1 MSELQAY
8 LAEKN
13 KKNNSNLLMTS
24 SPAAENDS
32 DSSNL
37 LSWVP
42 SSVNISMPSV
52 FKSDKAN
59 EGKSDSSWFNE
70 AKSDPC
76 CPALVSLKAILKVR
90 SFQMTL
96 KI

>member
-1 MSELQAY
+1 MSKNQFFIAFITLSMSELQAY

-13 KKNNSNLLMTS
+13 RKNNAS
-24 SPAAENDS
+24 SSSSVAAAESDS
-32 DSSNL
+32 DNTGL

-52 FKSDKAN
+52 FKSSKDYDN
-59 EGKSDSSWFNE
+59 KSESSWFNE

-76 CPALVSLKAILKVR
+76 CPSMVS
-90 SFQMTL
+90 FF
-96 KI
+96 